1 MRHSLTEGQANNIDP
16 FLGQPQG
23 GTPGSSASEVHN
35 RQESA
40 DSGLGMGS
48 NCNLGII
55 QEDMVMENMDTDLD
69 TTLTETNMR
78 PGQTGGGQASGSRM
92 ETEEI
97 IPSLPELG
105 DDLSSDYIQTILNP
119 NKEAETLTWL

>member
-1 MRHSLTEGQANNIDP
+1 MRHSLSEGQTTNIDP
-16 FLGQPQG
+16 FLGQPGG
-23 GTPGSSASEVHN
+23 GTGGSANEVHN

-69 TTLTETNMR
+69 TTLTENSMQ
-78 PGQTGGGQASGSRM
+78 GSQGGQGAGNGM
-92 ETEEI
+92 ETEEL
-97 IPSLPELG
+97 IPTLPELG
-105 DDLSSDYIQTILNP
+105 DELSNDYIATILNP
-119 NKEAETLTWL
+119 NKEPDSLTWL